1 MKLKKEDFNKTI
13 NPDGSVSYD
22 YTCKDNTYHIR
33 VVGYGVDRTMFV
45 YKNDEFD
52 TDLQNVFSTKD
63 NLLAWEEFERQV
75 NACNPKPQSSG
86 GFKKNPQA
94 NPFALPLLA
103 IKFDTNISKWK
114 IVFFLQVNS
123 GQQVGQVNMM
133 DFTLESNEFTMPI
146 GNAISEVDWTN
157 YNVPDIFKS
166 VIMLK
171 KFDKVVFEEDQDA
184 DVFLFIPK
192 SIIQP
197 PQGGGEPPE
206 PPQGGGEPPEP
217 PQGGGEP
224 PEPPQGG
231 GEPPEP
237 PQGGGEPPEP
247 PQGGGEPPENGK
259 PIDEYSYRQP
269 QKEQKRNE
277 VEDSDLLKAL
287 ANSLGVDVNVISSFF
302 TRVKQGEVFLNSQNF
317 EKIKSDLGLPSG
329 TTPLQLSQTI
339 NQQLQ

>member
-22 YTCKDNTYHIR
+22 YTCKGNTYHIR

-45 YKNDEFD
+45 YKNDEFE

-86 GFKKNPQA
+86 GFKQNPQA

-157 YNVPDIFKS
+157 YNVPDIFQS

-206 PPQGGGEPPEP
+206 
-217 PQGGGEP
+217 
-224 PEPPQGG
+224 
-231 GEPPEP
+231 
-237 PQGGGEPPEP
+237 
-247 PQGGGEPPENGK
+247 NDK
-259 PIDEYSYRQP
+259 PIDGYSYRQP